1 MKLFKR
7 FKKFFT
13 KRRFKKF
20 YHTLVN
26 FINKRPVTSF
36 LGVLLLLFLF
46 ILLGNILSNRQK
58 EQKPPIIVKSVNVYK
73 IGVAPRITVQA
84 KIEKSGVVKITS
96 LAGGVVESI
105 NVREGDVIN
114 KGTNL
119 ISLASNYVGGNAPL
133 AQAAL
138 AQTQYKNVLDTFN
151 TQKDLIQKQ
160 KDLANKT
167 ENNSEELR
175 NISEQSINETKN
187 LLNLDQDI
195 INNLDQNL
203 TSYEASN
210 SAGQNNALILQT
222 KQLKSQFQA
231 AINGLNQ
238 SIRSTEFQSSDIN
251 PPSDLARLQRD
262 IALKQLD
269 IQEKTLNLNKEIV
282 RLQSVL
288 AGINADVMHPGAPFS
303 GKIERIYV
311 KIGQAVT
318 PGTPLLLIS
327 GDGKEINAIA
337 LISENIAKNV
347 SKTEAS
353 TLYFGRT
360 SYDEH
365 PFFISTEATD
375 NQLFS
380 VQYLIPD
387 EFSKSVFDGEY
398 ISVNIPIGYPD
409 TARTI
414 PYVPL
419 DAIYQS
425 QEQAYLL
432 VAEKGKAVSR
442 TVKLG
447 QIYGGFVEIVSG
459 LKSGDQVILNRN
471 IIAGDSVS
479 PGYGY

>member
-7 FKKFFT
+7 FKNFFT
-13 KRRFKKF
+13 KRKFKKF
-20 YHTLVN
+20 YHKLIN
-26 FINKRPVTSF
+26 LINKRPITSF
-36 LGVLLLLFLF
+36 LGVLFLLFLI

-58 EQKPPIIVKSVNVYK
+58 EQKPQIIVKSVSVYK

-84 KIEKSGVVKITS
+84 KIEKSGVVKITA
-96 LAGGVVESI
+96 LTGGVIESI
-105 NVREGDVIN
+105 NVTEGDVVD
-114 KGTNL
+114 KGINL
-119 ISLASNYVGGNAPL
+119 ITLASNYIGGNAPL
-133 AQAAL
+133 IQAAL
-138 AQTQYKNVLDTFN
+138 AQTQYKNVLDTFD

-167 ENNSEELR
+167 EDNSEELR

-195 INNLDQNL
+195 VNTLDQNL

-238 SIRSTEFQSSDIN
+238 AIKSTEFQSSDTN
-251 PPSDLARLQRD
+251 PPADLARLQKD

-269 IQEKTLNLNKEIV
+269 IQEKTLNLNKEIS

-288 AGINADVMHPGAPFS
+288 AGINAEVMHPGAPFS

-327 GDGKEINAIA
+327 GDGKEVNAIA

-347 SKTEAS
+347 SKTETS
-353 TLYFGRT
+353 TLYFGKT

-365 PFFISTEATD
+365 PFFVSTEATD
-375 NQLFS
+375 NQMFS
-380 VQYLIPD
+380 IQYLVPG
-387 EFSKSVFDGEY
+387 EFSKAVADGEY
-398 ISVNIPIGYPD
+398 ISINIPIGYPD
-409 TARTI
+409 TDRTI

-425 QEQAYLL
+425 QDQAYLF
-432 VAEKGKAVSR
+432 VIEKKKAVSR

-447 QIYGGFVEIVSG
+447 QVFGRFVEIVSG

-471 IIAGDSVS
+471 IIAGDDVS